1 MSAVNRLLASA
12 RDAVNASAYAAG
24 ARQPVLDASEA
35 VNEAIEAARDAAGA
49 DGDAMAAVGAILS
62 ARAGEDLVRYR
73 VSIAAID
80 LKSACDRAA
89 RATHRCAQAATGVE
103 INAPSSKNF
112 SLSITSKSIR
122 LIFGRIDGS
131 RRVLEARPKS
141 VRRTCRIRAH

>member
-1 MSAVNRLLASA
+1 MISTQVLVSAVNRLLAAA

-62 ARAGEDLVRYR
+62 ARAGDDLVRYR

-80 LKSACDRAA
+80 LKSACARAA
-89 RATHRCAQAATGVE
+89 RATHRCAQAATCVE
-103 INAPSSKNF
+103 IDPWNALSRKNF

-131 RRVLEARPKS
+131 RRVLEAR
-141 VRRTCRIRAH
+141 